1 MNPIQRYI
9 IAAVVTAITIFIL
22 WYFGDV
28 LSYILAS
35 VVFSLIGTPL
45 ADILCKIRVGRFKVS
60 TSLAATVSV
69 LVMWGVV
76 VMFTMLFA
84 PILMNKITALS
95 QYNYSDLES
104 IISTPISNF
113 EDFIESKLSIN
124 LTSEGM
130 GIMDSIHL
138 RLSEL
143 IGESV
148 AGLDTLL
155 GKITSLVIAAFS
167 ITFITFFF
175 LKERNLFNQ
184 GVVLLFPGKYEENIL
199 RGLDSSVS
207 LLSRYFLGL
216 CVESFIKLVVMAVAL
231 YLIGFPFNDSLI
243 IALISA
249 VLNVIPYIGP
259 LLGVAI
265 AVIIGLT
272 SAVES
277 GAISGMLVAM
287 VSAFA
292 IFQILDNI
300 ILQPYVYSSSVKAH
314 PLEIFLVILMAGSMA
329 GVVGMLLAIPAYT
342 IIRVF
347 AKEFFYNLRL
357 VQKLTE
363 NI

>member
-1 MNPIQRYI
+1 MNTMQRYI
-9 IAAVVTAITIFIL
+9 IAAVVTAIAIFIL

-45 ADILCKIRVGRFKVS
+45 ADMLCRIKVGRFKVAE
-60 TSLAATVSV
+60 SLTAAVSV
-69 LVMWGVV
+69 CVMWGVIV
-76 VMFTMLFA
+76 VLATLFI
-84 PILMNKITALS
+84 PILMNKLDALS
-95 QYNYSDLES
+95 AYNYSDLES
-104 IISTPISNF
+104 AIAVPIANL
-113 EDFIESKLSIN
+113 EGFIDSKLSIN
-124 LTSEGM
+124 LASEGL
-130 GIMDSIHL
+130 GIMDTIHL

-143 IGESV
+143 VSDSV
-148 AGLDTLL
+148 TSIDTLL

-207 LLSRYFLGL
+207 LLSRYFIGL
-216 CVESFIKLVVMAVAL
+216 CVESFIKLVVMAVVI
-231 YLIGFPFNDSLI
+231 YLIGFPFNDSLV

-265 AVIIGLT
+265 GVIIGLT
-272 SAVES
+272 SAVEP
-277 GAISGMLVAM
+277 GAINGMIVAM
-287 VSAFA
+287 VIAFA
-292 IFQILDNI
+292 IFQTIDNI
-300 ILQPYVYSSSVKAH
+300 VLQPYVYSSSVKAH